1 MSTQP
6 EPHPVLYVQFVTD
19 GPHLH
24 IRKWDFKPFDGGV
37 RYDAQGAL
45 VEALAKIMPIRV
57 QDGRDYAE
65 VFFAD
70 GAMHNTHAMT
80 MNPQDWLDISQAL
93 AAARGEV

>member
-1 MSTQP
+1 MTTQP
-6 EPHPVLYVQFVTD
+6 ETHPVLYVQF
-19 GPHLH
+19 GSSGS
-24 IRKWDFKPFDGGV
+24 IRKWSPDPFDGGV

-45 VEALAKIMPIRV
+45 MEALAKIMPINV
-57 QDGRDYAE
+57 HNGPDYAE

-70 GAMHNTHAMT
+70 GVTHCTHAMT